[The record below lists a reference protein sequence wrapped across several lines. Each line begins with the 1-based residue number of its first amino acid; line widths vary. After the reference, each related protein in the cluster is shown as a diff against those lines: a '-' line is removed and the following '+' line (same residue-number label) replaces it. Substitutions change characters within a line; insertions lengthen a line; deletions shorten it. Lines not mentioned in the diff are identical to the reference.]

1 MDPIHP
7 TIHPEMDDCDGRFP
21 DTGDMTTTDYII
33 DIALIGLVL
42 LQVRGRRI
50 TARSLLLPLG
60 IVAYVGFT
68 YLKGIPTGGNDLV
81 LVIGLA
87 AIGATL
93 GTLAGRFTSV
103 TRDKAGNAIAKA
115 GAAAAGLWVLGT
127 GGRLAFQLYA
137 THGGGA
143 AIERFSVSN
152 HITSIE
158 AWTSALILMA
168 LCEAV
173 ARTGILAWRTHALHR
188 APGAVFPGPSLA
200 EAPLPIHDGRW

>member
-1 MDPIHP
+1 
-7 TIHPEMDDCDGRFP
+7 
-21 DTGDMTTTDYII
+21 MTTTDYII

-50 TARSLLLPLG
+50 TTRSLLLPLG

-81 LVIGLA
+81 LVFGLAGIGL
-87 AIGATL
+87 TL
-93 GTLAGRFTSV
+93 GALAGLCTSV
-103 TRDKAGNAIAKA
+103 TRDKAGDAIAKA
-115 GAAAAGLWVLGT
+115 GVAAAGFWILGT
-127 GGRLAFQLYA
+127 GCRLAFQLYA

-143 AIERFSVSN
+143 AIERFSANN

-173 ARTGILAWRTHALHR
+173 TRTAILGWRCYALHR
-188 APGAVFPGPSLA
+188 TAQAEVPGPSLL
-200 EAPLPIHDGRW
+200 EAPVPAHDGRW